1 MSRLVLISNKQC
13 DGKDLACAGQTLAAD
28 AEPGLW
34 LGWNGDV
41 QNFAQRP
48 ISCRQG
54 TGYDQ
59 VTFPLS
65 IEEFRR
71 HYQGYY
77 HDGLWPV
84 FHNQPEKAHFTPENY
99 RAYRQLNRRFAD
111 IACEHLCPGDIVCID
126 DYQLLPCA
134 QALKEQGLLNACAF
148 FFHLPFPSAALLR
161 RIPEHRQLIASLLF
175 YDLIGF
181 TTPRRSQR
189 LSQLPGGRVPAGDA
203 ARRSDPGQRASVR
216 HRHFPRRHQRQAGLL
231 IYGGAPFRRAVLF
244 RRDLFLPPYC
254 HHHALFHFP
263 DIAIKK

>member
-84 FHNQPEKAHFTPENY
+84 FHNQPEKAHFTPEKLPRLPAAEPPFCRY
-99 RAYRQLNRRFAD
+99 RLRAPVPRRHRLHRRLSAAALRPGAEGARAAERLRVLLPPAVLVGGAAAAHPGTSPTDRFA
-111 IACEHLCPGDIVCID
+111 AV
-126 DYQLLPCA
+126 
-134 QALKEQGLLNACAF
+134 
-148 FFHLPFPSAALLR
+148 LR
-161 RIPEHRQLIASLLF
+161 SDRLYHH
-175 YDLIGF
+175 G
-181 TTPRRSQR
+181 RSQR

-244 RRDLFLPPYC
+244 RRDLFLPPLLPSPCVISFSGYS
-254 HHHALFHFP
+254 
-263 DIAIKK
+263 D

>member
-48 ISCRQG
+48 ISCRQRA
-54 TGYDQ
+54 GYDQ

-111 IACEHLCPGDIVCID
+111 IACEHLCPGDTVCID

-134 QALKEQGLLNACAF
+134 RALKEQGLLNACAF

-181 TTPRRSQR
+181 TTTDDRNAFLSCRRPSSR
-189 LSQLPGGRVPAGDA
+189 WRCCPTIRSRPTGIFSPPAFSPPASTAGRFIDLRRRALQ
-203 ARRSDPGQRASVR
+203 ARRFIS
-216 HRHFPRRHQRQAGLL
+216 PRFIFTA
-231 IYGGAPFRRAVLF
+231 F
-244 RRDLFLPPYC
+244 
-254 HHHALFHFP
+254 
-263 DIAIKK
+263 IAITMRYFIFRI

>member
-13 DGKDLACAGQTLAAD
+13 DGKDLACAGRTLAAD

-48 ISCRQG
+48 IHCRQHA
-54 TGYDQ
+54 GYDQ

-134 QALKEQGLLNACAF
+134 QALKEQGLLNDCAF

-181 TTPRRSQR
+181 TTTDDRNAFLSCLAAEFPLEMLPDDQIQANGHLFATGIFPSGINGRR
-189 LSQLPGGRVPAGDA
+189 V
-203 ARRSDPGQRASVR
+203 
-216 HRHFPRRHQRQAGLL
+216 
-231 IYGGAPFRRAVLF
+231 Y
-244 RRDLFLPPYC
+244 
-254 HHHALFHFP
+254 
-263 DIAIKK
+263 

>member
-13 DGKDLACAGQTLAAD
+13 DGDLACAGQTLAAD

-48 ISCRQG
+48 ISCRQRA
-54 TGYDQ
+54 GYDQ

-77 HDGLWPV
+77 HDGLAGVPQPAGEGA
-84 FHNQPEKAHFTPENY
+84 FHAGKL

-111 IACEHLCPGDIVCID
+111 IACEHLCPGDTVCID

-134 QALKEQGLLNACAF
+134 QALKEQAAERLRVLLPPAV
-148 FFHLPFPSAALLR
+148 PVGGAAAAHPGTSPADRLAAVLR
-161 RIPEHRQLIASLLF
+161 SDRLYHH
-175 YDLIGF
+175 
-181 TTPRRSQR
+181 RRSQR

-203 ARRSDPGQRASVR
+203 ARRSIQANGHLFATGI
-216 HRHFPRRHQRQAGLL
+216 FPAGINGRQV
-231 IYGGAPFRRAVLF
+231 Y
-244 RRDLFLPPYC
+244 
-254 HHHALFHFP
+254 
-263 DIAIKK
+263 